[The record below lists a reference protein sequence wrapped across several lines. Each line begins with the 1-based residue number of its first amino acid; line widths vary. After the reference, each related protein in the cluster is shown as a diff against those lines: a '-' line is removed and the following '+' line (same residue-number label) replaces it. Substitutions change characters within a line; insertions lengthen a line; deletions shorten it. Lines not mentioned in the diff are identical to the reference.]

1 MQKFT
6 VTYTDGHTEEIRPTM
21 RALCQAEEY
30 AQAHKW
36 ADGNASIIRKSNYI
50 VFAATRFCGRTTLD
64 FDAWLD
70 TVADISNAQEAKDPA
85 NPTA

>member
-70 TVADISNAQEAKDPA
+70 TVVDISNAQEAEDPA